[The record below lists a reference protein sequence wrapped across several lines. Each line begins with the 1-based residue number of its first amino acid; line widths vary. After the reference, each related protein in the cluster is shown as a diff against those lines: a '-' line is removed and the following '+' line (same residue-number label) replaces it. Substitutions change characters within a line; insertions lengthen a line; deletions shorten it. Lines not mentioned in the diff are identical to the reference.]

1 MFEKK
6 NIIFILVLSLF
17 LTACSADS
25 FIEIENKEEQY
36 KEVEKQ
42 LNDLKDI
49 KVKLIDSKRI
59 EEMKDIVFK
68 YYFRRPEDTEH
79 QKTEVFDGVHSIDYE
94 SEDISQLL
102 EWNRK
107 SVYYI
112 GNLFGEDYIYK
123 TTDEQVIQKE
133 TELLFERLGLPYN
146 DKKNGYVI
154 DKKLVQGD
162 NSVDVH
168 IKKCIEGKDVSL
180 ATSTEDQIPEV
191 ELLRVTFGNNQI
203 ISIYFTGMTETVEV
217 KDYKDDVQVDSPE
230 KAYKLLSDFMATS
243 YGTEK
248 IAMDTFRVSYVES
261 EAENG
266 IISLCPMV
274 EFYDKEQEYIG
285 NIQQINLFTKEVR
298 TAMWASPLIIENSGE

>member
-49 KVKLIDSKRI
+49 KVKYIDSKRI
-59 EEMKDIVFK
+59 EEMKDVVFK

-112 GNLFGEDYIYK
+112 
-123 TTDEQVIQKE
+123 
-133 TELLFERLGLPYN
+133 
-146 DKKNGYVI
+146 
-154 DKKLVQGD
+154 
-162 NSVDVH
+162 
-168 IKKCIEGKDVSL
+168 IKV
-180 ATSTEDQIPEV
+180 
-191 ELLRVTFGNNQI
+191 
-203 ISIYFTGMTETVEV
+203 
-217 KDYKDDVQVDSPE
+217 
-230 KAYKLLSDFMATS
+230 
-243 YGTEK
+243 
-248 IAMDTFRVSYVES
+248 
-261 EAENG
+261 
-266 IISLCPMV
+266 
-274 EFYDKEQEYIG
+274 
-285 NIQQINLFTKEVR
+285 
-298 TAMWASPLIIENSGE
+298 